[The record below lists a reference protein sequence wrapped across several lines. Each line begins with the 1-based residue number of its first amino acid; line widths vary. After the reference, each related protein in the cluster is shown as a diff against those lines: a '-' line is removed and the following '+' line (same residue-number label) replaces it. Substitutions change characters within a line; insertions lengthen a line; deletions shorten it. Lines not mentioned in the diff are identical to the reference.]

1 MKGERIKM
9 IREERYS
16 RQLISF
22 KRLITKMC
30 RNRGIKQKNVAIMI
44 INSSLIDSNRILW
57 CAKWKLEEKR
67 SHTVGLCNFNFISMN
82 RRFAWKYLS
91 PLADNQLNLF
101 DEAIARNWISN
112 VSSNSKEWINDK
124 YRIRVRRSNAL
135 TIPVLC
141 TLSLKLDG

>member
-1 MKGERIKM
+1 
-9 IREERYS
+9 
-16 RQLISF
+16 
-22 KRLITKMC
+22 
-30 RNRGIKQKNVAIMI
+30 
-44 INSSLIDSNRILW
+44 
-57 CAKWKLEEKR
+57 
-67 SHTVGLCNFNFISMN
+67 MN

-124 YRIRVRRSNAL
+124 YRIRVQRSNAL
-135 TIPVLC
+135 TIPVLY